1 MLSAEMLQVN
11 KIKILKE
18 FSHKIFSIPKVKIIA
33 QFKSKKSLLVVFN
46 KFKFNQRADMLITSY
61 II

>member
-18 FSHKIFSIPKVKIIA
+18 FSHKIFSITKVKIIA
-33 QFKSKKSLLVVFN
+33 QFKSKIFQQV
-46 KFKFNQRADMLITSY
+46 
-61 II
+61 